1 MTHEYYDPSEGIYQH
16 YACAKNGKV
25 LLCND
30 SDGEYEQVFGNREEL
45 HRFIEH
51 LQEVADKAWPDPDL
65 CVDIAETLERLQE
78 INPEHPTDNPPG
90 DEWTSYTLATLR
102 NLIRWKGYCEAS
114 LDLSN
119 QNDVGEAGAIA
130 ALDDLYANNDEGMK
144 RLADSYSPSLL
155 HYPHAYHIT
164 CDHLY
169 LGDRQP

>member
-78 INPEHPTDNPPG
+78 INPEQYAWWYSKLYPTDNPPG

-119 QNDVGEAGAIA
+119 QDEVGEAGATA

-144 RLADSYSPSLL
+144 RLADS
-155 HYPHAYHIT
+155 
-164 CDHLY
+164 
-169 LGDRQP
+169 